1 MAEINRSLIIVKPKQ
16 PFLDWLRSIDPEDK
30 NLQPE
35 EINDDATASLIPEIE
50 TADQQDQIIDWCAEF
65 VFEQEL
71 WSWYTDEDMWPVGRD
86 VKMFREWFAIE
97 FHSLVDDVVGDIPLE
112 HINYESEENDIEP
125 SSNGH

>member
-35 EINDDATASLIPEIE
+35 EINDDATAYLIPELE
-50 TADQQDQIIDWCAEF
+50 TPDQQDHIIDWCAEF

-97 FHSLVDDVVGDIPLE
+97 FHSLVNDVVGDIPLK
-112 HINYESEENDIEP
+112 HIDYESEEDIEP